1 MSSQKEELP
10 FKKSYSYMALGA
22 ILILTLALRL
32 SFIHVP
38 LDRDEGTYAVIGQE
52 ILNGAIPYRD
62 AIEIKP
68 PGIFYIFATIM
79 AFGDTVEHIRICTA
93 IYTLLTVIAAY
104 LLARSLGGVRAGL
117 IAALLCG
124 IFTSGPIVEG
134 IGSNTEVFMLL
145 PILTGALFF
154 FAGIDSGRRFH
165 FIMSGFCF
173 ALAVFV
179 KTVAAPVYLLAFL
192 FIPFARRPFRGWLI
206 TMADMVSFAASAI
219 LLVAALYVYLKLNGA
234 WSDCI
239 HWTITFNKSFGRTT
253 LEEFSGRLTS
263 RGVNTAKEFLLL
275 WVVALPTIYWQL
287 RKRMTVKTWFMA
299 GLVFATF
306 IGVCMPGKFWPHYL
320 LPMVPPLAVIS
331 GVGVAQLMYCRGI
344 VLVAGMS
351 AVVALFIP
359 TILTDYPYFV
369 ASPEEVS
376 RMKYSGN
383 DVFVRAAQVARYVK
397 ERTRTDDYIFQWGYE
412 PEIYV
417 IAGRRP
423 PNRFI
428 CHMYVAASPDKVVAI
443 RDLTISILS
452 RRPRYIIVQVGREKW
467 PGYLELSDII
477 TTYYHLETT
486 IDGYTIYRTNVV

>member
-1 MSSQKEELP
+1 MSLKKEEP
-10 FKKSYSYMALGA
+10 SFKNSYGYLVLGA
-22 ILILTLALRL
+22 ILILTFALRL

-93 IYTLLTVIAAY
+93 IYTLFTVMAAY
-104 LLARSLGGVRAGL
+104 LLARLLGGVRAGL

-145 PILTGALFF
+145 PVLAGTFFLFK
-154 FAGIDSGRRFH
+154 GIDSGRRFH
-165 FIMSGFCF
+165 FIMSGLCF

-192 FIPFARRPFRGWLI
+192 FIPFARRPFRGWLTTI
-206 TMADMVSFAASAI
+206 ADMVLFAASAI
-219 LLVAALYVYLKLNGA
+219 LLVIVFYIYLKLNGA
-234 WSDCI
+234 WNDCI
-239 HWTITFNKSFGRTT
+239 HWTITFNKSFGRAT
-253 LEEFSGRLTS
+253 LEEFSGRLLS

-275 WVVALPTIYWQL
+275 WVVALLTICWQF
-287 RKRMTVKTWFMA
+287 RKRMTVKTWFMT

-306 IGVCMPGKFWPHYL
+306 IGVCMPGKFWPHYF

-331 GVGVAQLMYCRGI
+331 GVGVAQLTYRRGI
-344 VLVAGMS
+344 VPVIGLFTFA
-351 AVVALFIP
+351 ALFIP
-359 TILTDYPYFV
+359 TILADYPYYV
-369 ASPEEVS
+369 ASPEDVS

-383 DVFVRAAQVARYVK
+383 DVFVKAAQVARYVK
-397 ERTRTDDYIFQWGYE
+397 ERTRVGDYIFQWGFE

-417 IAGRRP
+417 LAGRRP

-428 CHMYVAASPDKVVAI
+428 CHMYVDAGPDKNVAI
-443 RDLTISILS
+443 RDLVTSILS
-452 RRPRYIIVQVGREKW
+452 KRPKYIIVQSGREKW
-467 PGYLELSDII
+467 PGFLDLSVII
-477 TTYYHLETT
+477 TAYYHLETA
-486 IDGYTIYRTNVV
+486 IDGYTIYRSNII